1 MVKADML
8 SFLVLEAGRP
18 GVIGEED
25 RDVRF
30 AVFMEILA
38 SSEELASHSPGSE
51 SPRPQAQFKDYGA
64 RRDYHTSSQP
74 SEADEDSESQRD
86 WGIPT
91 ESQREWML

>member
-18 GVIGEED
+18 GVTGEED

-38 SSEELASHSPGSE
+38 SSEELASPSPGSE
-51 SPRPQAQFKDYGA
+51 SPCPQAQFKDYGA
-64 RRDYHTSSQP
+64 RRDYHTSQP
-74 SEADEDSESQRD
+74 SEADEDSEGQRD
-86 WGIPT
+86 
-91 ESQREWML
+91 